1 MHPDFNLVDET
12 FCRCV
17 ENKFHKKKLFRS
29 NECCRI
35 IHDVWHASGIIEN
48 GGFHRFFD
56 IASKADIKSVVN
68 AYKSVGLDSCA
79 EIILIAEKAYTASK
93 TRLINQNIDADA
105 DTIRH
110 SINEEL
116 SLLER
121 SFYDMSDLVIE
132 KLAKY
137 IKTMKPRSNQ

>member
-1 MHPDFNLVDET
+1 MLITT
-12 FCRCV
+12 FCWCV
-17 ENKFHKKKLFRS
+17 EKKLHKKKLFR
-29 NECCRI
+29 NNNCCCI
-35 IHDVWHASGIIEN
+35 IHDVWHANGIIEN
-48 GGFHRFFD
+48 GGLHRFFD

-79 EIILIAEKAYTASK
+79 EIICLAEKAFNASK

-110 SINEEL
+110 SVNEEL

-121 SFYDMSDLVIE
+121 KFYDMSDIIIE
-132 KLAKY
+132 NLAKY
-137 IKTMKPRSNQ
+137 IKKTNPRANQ